1 MHRFV
6 LVATGGIF
14 GSLARYMLSGFA
26 QKLTTSSFPY
36 GTVLVNLLGSL
47 LFGLVWGILE
57 NRITLAPEARLLLLT
72 GFMGS
77 LTTFSTLTYEGM
89 VLLQS
94 HMWLQAALYIIG
106 QTAAGIALVWF
117 GVGLG
122 RLV

>member
-14 GSLARYMLSGFA
+14 GSLARYVLSGVA

-57 NRITLAPEARLLLLT
+57 NRITFTPEARLLLLT

-94 HMWLQAALYIIG
+94 HMWLQAALYIVG
-106 QTAAGIALVWF
+106 QTVAGIMLVWF
-117 GVGLG
+117 GAGLG